1 MNRPVDDDTFRASLS
16 GLLCRIYDL
25 EQAIRYQP
33 DILRG
38 IWYIMEEVV
47 PKEKRDNWYAE
58 LMDKKDHR

>member
-33 DILRG
+33 DILQG